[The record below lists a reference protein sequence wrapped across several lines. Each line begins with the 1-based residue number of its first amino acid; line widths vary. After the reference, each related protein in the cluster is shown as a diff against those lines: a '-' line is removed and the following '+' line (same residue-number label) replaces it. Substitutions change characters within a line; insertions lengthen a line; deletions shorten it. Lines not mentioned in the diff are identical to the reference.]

1 MFLSLFQLNNLSNLI
16 PSLIACELAVDSSS
30 NWRLHVQLL
39 EKFSCFPKC
48 LSSDQIYYKFV
59 PLFFRLLSSNVS
71 LCSLLHVLNIE
82 VRGRAKTKATAVAYH
97 NQRNDT
103 MDQWELKVNTRNPRQ
118 LRENALDQ
126 VVMVEQSTRVFK
138 PITMKPTCD
147 TQLKSASKY
156 LLIQPFI
163 IRFVVRTFVHVFV
176 LSSASSFVHCKYRT
190 LSFLHARQVQLPS
203 PYVASKDTCLFFFLS
218 FLFSVFYLS
227 SLLQHIHYAF
237 SSDTTED
244 LNKDKNCVV
253 D

>member
-1 MFLSLFQLNNLSNLI
+1 
-16 PSLIACELAVDSSS
+16 
-30 NWRLHVQLL
+30 
-39 EKFSCFPKC
+39 
-48 LSSDQIYYKFV
+48 
-59 PLFFRLLSSNVS
+59 
-71 LCSLLHVLNIE
+71 
-82 VRGRAKTKATAVAYH
+82 
-97 NQRNDT
+97 
-103 MDQWELKVNTRNPRQ
+103 
-118 LRENALDQ
+118 
-126 VVMVEQSTRVFK
+126 MVEQSTRVFK

-156 LLIQPFI
+156 LLIQPFV
-163 IRFVVRTFVHVFV
+163 IRFVVRAFVHVFV